1 MCEIACDA
9 CVGVLGSLVRPHPAD
24 CCPLRHSAYCGLCA
38 AYGHAPADCPDVLTQ
53 AFREPRFME
62 QLIPPT
68 LLEQFQIKTRTP
80 LAHLPPLE
88 EVGPRMM
95 EVPETEEALRAALTA
110 AGVKPMICQEKGKK
124 DKKEITENKKRL
136 QKVADA
142 AGKKLVFIPPPP
154 TDPPLEKTEASSK
167 EGHGNKAPAGSN
179 KTARTVGAARKK
191 PAVAPAAAQA

>member
-1 MCEIACDA
+1 
-9 CVGVLGSLVRPHPAD
+9 
-24 CCPLRHSAYCGLCA
+24 
-38 AYGHAPADCPDVLTQ
+38 
-53 AFREPRFME
+53 ME

-80 LAHLPPLE
+80 LVYLPPLE
-88 EVGPRMM
+88 EVGSRMM

-142 AGKKLVFIPPPP
+142 AGKKLLFIPPPP
-154 TDPPLEKTEASSK
+154 QLLEKTEAPSK
-167 EGHGNKAPAGSN
+167 EGHGNKTPASSN
-179 KTARTVGAARKK
+179 KTPKTVGAARKK
-191 PAVAPAAAQA
+191 PAVAAPTAQA